1 MAANRVQESFAARA
15 ADELRCGAKRLASFP
30 PFRQCY
36 IPTRKMISS
45 QSLEFLKKLLDTP
58 GPSGFEA
65 APAKVWREQAKKF
78 AKVSG
83 DVAGNSIAEVNGDGK
98 PTIMLAGH
106 IDEIGVIVSYI
117 DDQGY
122 AYIQP
127 IGGWD
132 PQVLIGQRLRFSG
145 RNGDVFGV
153 VGKKPIH
160 LIKQDEREKAA
171 KFTDL
176 WVDLGFKK
184 KEEAEKAVSVGD
196 AGVIDSRTLE
206 FPNGRLVSRSIDD
219 RIGAFVVLE
228 ALRRYSEKP
237 GAARVVAVA
246 TTQEEIGYRGGG
258 AGVCA
263 TCIGPQ
269 MAIVVDVT
277 FAIDHPGVEKKEYGE
292 AAIDG
297 GPVLTRGS
305 IISPVVFG
313 LLRDTAEKK
322 KIPFSLHAAGRDTS
336 TDADAIHIAREGVAT
351 ALVSVPNRYMHS
363 PNELVSIQDLDHAAE
378 LIADTCRAVTAK
390 TDFTAR

>member
-1 MAANRVQESFAARA
+1 
-15 ADELRCGAKRLASFP
+15 
-30 PFRQCY
+30 
-36 IPTRKMISS
+36 MISS
-45 QSLEFLKKLLDTP
+45 ESLGFLKKLLDTP
-58 GPSGFEA
+58 GPSGFES
-65 APAKVWREQAKKF
+65 APAKVWREQAKQF

-83 DVAGNSIAEVNGDGK
+83 DVAGNSLAEVNGKGG

-106 IDEIGVIVSYI
+106 IDEIGVILSYV
-117 DDQGY
+117 DDLGY
-122 AYIQP
+122 GYIQP

-132 PQVLIGQRLRFSG
+132 PQVLIGQRLRFIG
-145 RNGDVFGV
+145 RKGDVFGV

-160 LIKQDEREKAA
+160 LVKPEDREKAA

-176 WVDLGFKK
+176 WVDFGAKAK
-184 KEEAEKAVSVGD
+184 KEAEELVSVGD
-196 AGVIDSRTLE
+196 AGVIDSRAME
-206 FPNGRLVSRSIDD
+206 FPNGRIVSRSIDD

-228 ALRRYSEKP
+228 ALRRYAAKP
-237 GAARVVAVA
+237 GSAKVIAVA

-263 TCIGPQ
+263 TCIDPQ

-277 FAIDHPGVEKKEYGE
+277 FAIDHPGVEKKEYGD

-305 IISPVVFG
+305 IISPVVFN
-313 LLRDTAEKK
+313 LLRKTAEAR
-322 KIPFSLHAAGRDTS
+322 KIPFSLHAAGRETS
-336 TDADAIHIAREGVAT
+336 TDADAIHIAHEGVPTGIVA
-351 ALVSVPNRYMHS
+351 VPNRYMHS

-378 LIADTCRAVTAK
+378 LIAETCKAVTAK